1 VLARGF
7 HFLGDWGR
15 SFILEPKT
23 PYPVV
28 APGRSLGNRLPSSL
42 LITPPPQDPGK
53 AEYPDLVHLRLV
65 YPDLIH
71 LKLVY
76 LKPL

>member
-7 HFLGDWGR
+7 HFLGDRGR
-15 SFILEPKT
+15 SFILEPTT

-28 APGRSLGNRLPSSL
+28 APGRSVANRLPASL

-53 AEYPDLVHLRLV
+53 AENPDLVHPDLVHPDLVHL
-65 YPDLIH
+65 
-71 LKLVY
+71 KLVHP
-76 LKPL
+76 KPL

>member
-7 HFLGDWGR
+7 HFVGDWGR

-28 APGRSLGNRLPSSL
+28 EPGRSLGNRLPSSL
-42 LITPPPQDPGK
+42 LITPSLEDPGK

-65 YPDLIH
+65 H
-71 LKLVY
+71 LRLVY
-76 LKPL
+76 LKLVHPQPV